1 MRQAFFLVVIL
12 SSLSV
17 VYSQHNDPIVT
28 NEGDSIVAALTP
40 VKNAVKTDVFGW
52 FVGTGVLKYER
63 VFSENISAQLGFY
76 YSWDFPHYDDELYF
90 STGFS
95 ITPEFRYYLSNKK
108 PAPRGIYLAPNYRY
122 QKLETE
128 NLEEHSEATVITNS
142 IAINL
147 GYQLVLI
154 DLFLIETWVGIG
166 YKITSVVEP
175 AVSGSWPN
183 YNSEYPMAGRFGVS
197 IGLVF

>member
-1 MRQAFFLVVIL
+1 MRQALFLIALL

-28 NEGDSIVAALTP
+28 NEGDSISAPLTP
-40 VKNAVKTDVFGW
+40 LKNAVKIDVFSW
-52 FVGTGVLKYER
+52 FAGTGVLKYER
-63 VFSENISAQLGFY
+63 VFSENISAQLGFF
-76 YSWDFPHYDDELYF
+76 YSWDYPIYDDEYYNA
-90 STGFS
+90 TGFA
-95 ITPEFRYYLSNKK
+95 ITPEFRYYLSNKN

-128 NLEEHSEATVITNS
+128 NFEENSEATVITNG

-147 GYQLVLI
+147 GYQLVLK
-154 DLFLIETWVGIG
+154 DLFLVEAWAGLAYNFRKVEDETVPGASIGPSSENEFGPRMGI
-166 YKITSVVEP
+166 
-175 AVSGSWPN
+175 
-183 YNSEYPMAGRFGVS
+183 S